1 MRRRE
6 FITLLGGTSVA
17 WPLAARAQPPSRMQ
31 RIGVLALIQINE
43 QPATRRHSNGTNE
56 EWIF

>member
-1 MRRRE
+1 
-6 FITLLGGTSVA
+6 
-17 WPLAARAQPPSRMQ
+17 MQ
-31 RIGVLALIQINE
+31 RVGVLALIQINE